1 MNRAGLA
8 LLVRELR
15 ARRRALSLI
24 ALWSAIE
31 SLPSLLSGLLVSAA
45 LGRFLAHEAL
55 SGTAFL
61 ALLLGSALVAAIA
74 TRQLFPHLAAV
85 VEPVRDALVT
95 AVVEGAVT
103 SATGSQQRADT
114 AQVARVTEQVQAVR
128 DLLGSLLRMARQI
141 LFTALAALAGLWLLA
156 PSVALVTGVLV
167 TVSLTVFALLLPGL
181 AARRRK
187 VLLAEEEVAR
197 TAGTVFGGIRDAIA
211 CAGEAEATRAVG
223 TAIDGSLGHSR
234 VLARAMAVRSLIVFL
249 GGQLPLVVLLASA
262 PSLVHAGRLTPGEVI
277 GAATYLTVGL
287 EPALRELV
295 GTGGSLCVELAVTLD
310 RLGEGFTDRRPQT
323 QAVGEQLATQRCDL
337 VATGL
342 TFAYGPHAAP
352 IVDALDL
359 TLTEGRHLAV
369 VGPSGIGKS
378 TLASL
383 LGGLL
388 APQRGTV
395 SLGGTDIRQIRE
407 SELRRLLSIIP
418 QEAYV
423 FAGTLRDNLG
433 YLAPYVTD
441 RELTGA
447 AADTGLAL
455 LAERLGGLDALIGA
469 GGAELSQGERQLVAL
484 TRVYVSPARIVILDE
499 ATSNLDPAA
508 EATVEAAFARRPGT
522 LVVIAH
528 RISSA
533 RRAEHILVLDGDKAQ
548 LGTHDELVRTSTLYA
563 NLVGHWGFAN
573 PPPSEPTNPPVK
585 RP

>member
-1 MNRAGLA
+1 M
-8 LLVRELR
+8 LVRELR
-15 ARRRALSLI
+15 ARRRTLALV

-61 ALLLGSALVAAIA
+61 AILLGSALVAALA
-74 TRQLFPHLAAV
+74 TRQLFPHLAAI
-85 VEPVRDALVT
+85 VEPVRDAFVA
-95 AVVEGAVT
+95 AVVDGAVA
-103 SATGSQQRADT
+103 SATGSPKRADT
-114 AQVARVTEQVQAVR
+114 AGVSRVTEQVQAVR

-141 LFTALAALAGLWLLA
+141 LFTTLAALAGLWLLA
-156 PSVALVTGVLV
+156 PSMALITGVLV

-181 AARRRK
+181 AVRRRK

-197 TAGTVFGGIRDAIA
+197 TAGTVFGGIRDALA
-211 CAGEAEATRAVG
+211 CTGEAEATRSVG
-223 TAIDGSLGHSR
+223 TAIDGSLTSSR

-277 GAATYLTVGL
+277 GAATYLTVAL
-287 EPALRELV
+287 EPALRQLV
-295 GTGGSLCVELAVTLD
+295 GTGGSLCVELAVTLG
-310 RLGEGFTDRRPQT
+310 RLGEGFAGPPAPAQTEAQTEAEADRLGPR
-323 QAVGEQLATQRCDL
+323 RYDL

-359 TLTEGRHLAV
+359 SLPEGRHLAV

-388 APQRGTV
+388 PPQRGTV
-395 SLGGTDIRQIRE
+395 SLGETDIGQVRE
-407 SELRRLLSIIP
+407 AELRRLLSIIP

-423 FAGTLRDNLG
+423 FAGTLRENLR
-433 YLAPYVTD
+433 YLAPHLTD
-441 RELTGA
+441 LELTTA
-447 AADTGLAL
+447 ATDTGLSAL
-455 LAERLGGLDALIGA
+455 ADRLGGLDARIGA
-469 GGAELSQGERQLVAL
+469 GGVELSNGEKQLVAL

-508 EATVEAAFARRPGT
+508 EARVEAAFARRPGT

-533 RRAEHILVLDGDKAQ
+533 RRAERILVLDGDKAQ
-548 LGTHDELVRTSTLYA
+548 VGTHDELVRSSALYA
-563 NLVGHWGFAN
+563 NLVGHWHLTDPQPRRRTQEAAGA
-573 PPPSEPTNPPVK
+573 PE
-585 RP
+585 